1 MESTQTIDV
10 ETNEEI
16 RCVEP
21 QDLSLLQASNRT
33 PEVRST
39 TTATTAKGMHRTYS
53 SSSSSLSSSS
63 GFRMSLMNGHGA
75 ASVPTKLFGQRS
87 LRSSEQRSKMAKDE
101 NNNNLKRTNMAS
113 SIVQVK
119 KWERRLVA
127 IGESSLMLYRWVPII
142 VNKDS
147 T

>member
-1 MESTQTIDV
+1 MESSQTIDV
-10 ETNEEI
+10 ESNEEI
-16 RCVEP
+16 RCVES
-21 QDLSLLQASNRT
+21 QEISLLQASNRT

-39 TTATTAKGMHRTYS
+39 TTTAKGIHRTYS
-53 SSSSSLSSSS
+53 STSSSLSSSS

-113 SIVQVK
+113 SIQVK

>member
-10 ETNEEI
+10 ESNEEI

-21 QDLSLLQASNRT
+21 QEISLLQASNRT

-39 TTATTAKGMHRTYS
+39 TTATTAKGIHRTYS
-53 SSSSSLSSSS
+53 STSSSLSSSS

-87 LRSSEQRSKMAKDE
+87 LRSSEQRSKKDE

-113 SIVQVK
+113 SIQVK

>member
-10 ETNEEI
+10 ESNEEI

-21 QDLSLLQASNRT
+21 QEISLLQASNRT

-39 TTATTAKGMHRTYS
+39 TTATTAKGIHRTYS
-53 SSSSSLSSSS
+53 STSSSLSSSS
-63 GFRMSLMNGHGA
+63 GFRMNLMNGHGA

-87 LRSSEQRSKMAKDE
+87 LRSSEQRSKKDE

-113 SIVQVK
+113 SIQVK